1 MQGREGGREVIKRK
15 PTQDFRKVCMA
26 CFGPLEGYPTQ
37 AVEKGKM
44 KGKIHATPGCRQ
56 HAALQGIEV
65 WG

>member
-1 MQGREGGREVIKRK
+1 MIKRK

-26 CFGPLEGYPTQ
+26 CFGPLEGSPSIPVQ
-37 AVEKGKM
+37 KGKF
-44 KGKIHATPGCRQ
+44 KGSIHTAFGCRQ